1 VDQQPARRLVAVALV
16 IGVFAQGLL
25 FRTALGL
32 NLVLIVG
39 ALVACALLLRRAAAR
54 LDRLD
59 AWIPPTALAFA
70 AFVAV
75 RADPFLVFVDTLA
88 ALGFGAAAV
97 AAIGGAALTR
107 RSLLGL
113 VWVGLRGT
121 SLVFAGAAEPI
132 VAARPASGA
141 DAFRRRL
148 QRVTP
153 FLRGLAI
160 AVPVIAM
167 FAGLFAAA
175 DAVFSRALSDVFSI
189 DLNLGEVPPRLVL
202 AAVIAWATAGL
213 LVAVGREVF
222 PPEPRSL
229 GTATVSPL
237 LALPRLG
244 STEAIVVLVAV
255 DLLFAAFVALQVA
268 YLLGGR
274 DTLATTG
281 FTYSEYARRG
291 FFELLAVAVLSG
303 GLIAGL
309 EIVVSRRSWTYVFS
323 AVTLAGL
330 TLVVLAS
337 ATLRLKLYQD
347 AYGWT
352 ELRFYV
358 FAAIAWLG
366 LGALTTAGL
375 LRAARTRWL
384 AHALGVLAVVVWLG
398 INAVGPQGFVA
409 RQNLARAIDPSLV
422 APGGQTGLD
431 AWYLVSLGDDA
442 VPIMVEAV
450 PYVDRQDLP
459 VLDQQLRDR
468 DQALR
473 QSDVSAWPAWNLAR
487 QRAREAIASYSGR

>member
-1 VDQQPARRLVAVALV
+1 VDQLSARRLLAAALV
-16 IGVFAQGLL
+16 IGVLAQALV
-25 FRTALGL
+25 FRTAHGL
-32 NLVLIVG
+32 NLVLIVA
-39 ALVACALLLRRAAAR
+39 ALLACALILRRPAAR

-59 AWIPPTALAFA
+59 AWIPLAALAFA
-70 AFVAV
+70 AFVAI

-97 AAIGGAALTR
+97 AAIGGTAVTR

-113 VWVGLRGT
+113 IWAGIRGA
-121 SLVFAGAAEPI
+121 SLAFAGAAEPI
-132 VAARPASGA
+132 VAARPVSGA
-141 DAFRRRL
+141 DALRRRL
-148 QRVTP
+148 GRVASL
-153 FLRGLAI
+153 LRGL
-160 AVPVIAM
+160 VIAIPLM
-167 FAGLFAAA
+167 AIFAALFAAA
-175 DAVFSRALSDVFSI
+175 DAVFSRALSDVFAI
-189 DLNLGEVPPRLVL
+189 DLDLGEVPPRLAL
-202 AAVIAWATAGL
+202 AAVIAWVAAGL
-213 LVAVGREVF
+213 LVAVAREVF

-229 GTATVSPL
+229 GAAAVSPSF
-237 LALPRLG
+237 ALRRLG
-244 STEAIVVLVAV
+244 SIEAIVVLVAV

-268 YLLGGR
+268 YLFGGR

-291 FFELLAVAVLSG
+291 FFELLAVAFLSG

-309 EIVVSRRSWTYVFS
+309 EIVVSRRSWAYVLS

-358 FAAIAWLG
+358 YAAIVWLG
-366 LGALTTAGL
+366 LGALATAGL
-375 LRAARTRWL
+375 LLAGRTRWL
-384 AHALGVLAVVVWLG
+384 AHVLGLVAVVVWLG
-398 INAVGPQGFVA
+398 VNAVGPQGFLA

-422 APGGQTGLD
+422 AAGGQQGLD

-442 VPIMVEAV
+442 VPVMVEAV
-450 PYVDRQDLP
+450 PYVDMHDLP
-459 VLDQQLRDR
+459 VLDRQIRDR

-473 QSDVSAWPAWNLAR
+473 QPDVTAWPAWNLAR
-487 QRAREAIASYSGR
+487 RGARDAILGYLSR

>member
-1 VDQQPARRLVAVALV
+1 VDQHAARRLLAAALI
-16 IGVFAQGLL
+16 IGVLAQTLL

-39 ALVACALLLRRAAAR
+39 ALVASAFLLCRPTAR
-54 LDRLD
+54 LDAFD
-59 AWIPPTALAFA
+59 AWIPPAALAFA
-70 AFVAV
+70 GFVAV

-88 ALGFGAAAV
+88 ALGLGAAAV
-97 AAIGGAALTR
+97 AAIGGASLTR

-113 VWVGLRGT
+113 IWVGMRGT
-121 SLVFAGAAEPI
+121 TLVLGGATEPI

-141 DAFRRRL
+141 EAFRRRL
-148 QRVTP
+148 GRVAP
-153 FLRGLAI
+153 ILRGLAI
-160 AVPVIAM
+160 AIPVIAI

-175 DAVFSRALSDVFSI
+175 DAVFSRALSDVFAI
-189 DLNLGEVPPRLVL
+189 DLDLGEVPARLIL
-202 AAVIAWATAGL
+202 AAVIAWPAAGL
-213 LVAVGREVF
+213 LVAVAREVF

-229 GTATVSPL
+229 GAAAVGPS
-237 LALPRLG
+237 LALRRLG

-268 YLLGGR
+268 YLFGGR

-291 FFELLAVAVLSG
+291 FLELLAVAFLSG
-303 GLIAGL
+303 GLINGL
-309 EIVVSRRSWTYVFS
+309 EIVVSRRSWAYVLS
-323 AVTLAGL
+323 AVALAGL

-358 FAAIAWLG
+358 YAAIAWLG
-366 LGALTTAGL
+366 LGAVATAGL
-375 LRAARTRWL
+375 LLAARTRWL
-384 AHALGVLAVVVWLG
+384 AHALGVLAVIIWLG

-422 APGGQTGLD
+422 AAGGQTGLD

-442 VPIMVEAV
+442 VPVMVEAV
-450 PYVDRQDLP
+450 PYIDIHDLWLLDR
-459 VLDQQLRDR
+459 QLRDR
-468 DQALR
+468 DEALR
-473 QSDVSAWPAWNLAR
+473 QSDVTAWPAWNLAR
-487 QRAREAIASYSGR
+487 QRAREAIASYLSP

>member
-1 VDQQPARRLVAVALV
+1 VDQQAARRLLAAALV
-16 IGVFAQGLL
+16 IGVLAHALL

-32 NLVLIVG
+32 NLVLIV
-39 ALVACALLLRRAAAR
+39 AALLASALILRRPAAR

-59 AWIPPTALAFA
+59 AWIPLAALAFA
-70 AFVAV
+70 AFVAI

-88 ALGFGAAAV
+88 ALGLGAGAV

-107 RSLLGL
+107 RSILGL
-113 VWVGLRGT
+113 VWVGLRGA

-148 QRVTP
+148 RRVTP

-160 AVPVIAM
+160 AIPVIAI

-175 DAVFSRALSDVFSI
+175 DAVFSRALSDVFAI
-189 DLNLGEVPPRLVL
+189 DLNLGDVPPRLLL
-202 AAVIAWATAGL
+202 AAVIAWLAAGL
-213 LVAVGREVF
+213 LVAAAREVF
-222 PPEPRSL
+222 PLEPRSL
-229 GTATVSPL
+229 GAASVSPS
-237 LALPRLG
+237 LALRRLG
-244 STEAIVVLVAV
+244 STEAIVVLAAV

-268 YLLGGR
+268 YLFGGR

-291 FFELLAVAVLSG
+291 FFELLAVAFLSG

-309 EIVVSRRSWTYVFS
+309 EIVVSRRSWAYVLS

-375 LRAARTRWL
+375 LLAARTRWL
-384 AHALGVLAVVVWLG
+384 AHALGILAVVVWLG
-398 INAVGPQGFVA
+398 INALGPQGFVA

-431 AWYLVSLGDDA
+431 A
-442 VPIMVEAV
+442 
-450 PYVDRQDLP
+450 
-459 VLDQQLRDR
+459 
-468 DQALR
+468 
-473 QSDVSAWPAWNLAR
+473 
-487 QRAREAIASYSGR
+487 

>member
-1 VDQQPARRLVAVALV
+1 LEQLAARRLLAAALV
-16 IGVFAQGLL
+16 IGVLAQALL

-39 ALVACALLLRRAAAR
+39 ALLASALILRRPAAR

-59 AWIPPTALAFA
+59 AWIPLAALAFA

-88 ALGFGAAAV
+88 ALALGAGAV

-121 SLVFAGAAEPI
+121 SLVFAGAPEPI
-132 VAARPASGA
+132 LAARPASGA

-148 QRVTP
+148 GRFAP

-160 AVPVIAM
+160 AIPVIAV

-175 DAVFSRALSDVFSI
+175 DAVFSQALSDVFTI

-202 AAVIAWATAGL
+202 AALIAWVAAGL
-213 LVAVGREVF
+213 LVAVAREVF
-222 PPEPRSL
+222 PAEPRSL
-229 GTATVSPL
+229 GAAAVSPSL
-237 LALPRLG
+237 TLRRLG
-244 STEAIVVLVAV
+244 STEAIVVLMAV

-268 YLLGGR
+268 YLFGGR

-291 FFELLAVAVLSG
+291 FFELLAVAFLTG

-309 EIVVSRRSWTYVFS
+309 EIVVSRRSWAYVLS

-366 LGALTTAGL
+366 LGALATAGL
-375 LRAARTRWL
+375 LLVGRTRWL

-409 RQNLARAIDPSLV
+409 RQNLVRAIDPSLV
-422 APGGQTGLD
+422 APGGQQGID
-431 AWYLVSLGDDA
+431 AWYLTSLGDDA
-442 VPIMVEAV
+442 VPVMVEAI
-450 PYVDRQDLP
+450 PYVDMHDVAVIDRQI
-459 VLDQQLRDR
+459 RDR

-473 QSDVSAWPAWNLAR
+473 QADVTAWPAENLAR
-487 QRAREAIASYSGR
+487 QRAREAIAQYLSP